1 MPGGKLRLKGLF
13 TGGAQVGTTGDYI
26 KHILAGSL
34 AINVGSIGGGT
45 VAGSTVCE
53 VGTISNLTASHAMV
67 ATERFGSR
75 NACVVFV
82 GALTG
87 VGQASFVWMHGAGSG
102 AGTAA
107 SHAATLD
114 YFAFRT

>member
-13 TGGAQVGTTGDYI
+13 TGGAQVGDTGNYI

-34 AINVGSIGGGT
+34 AINVGSATGT
-45 VAGSTVCE
+45 GSTVCE
-53 VGTISNLTASHAMV
+53 VGTITNLTASHAMV
-67 ATERFGSR
+67 VSERHSTR
-75 NACVVFV
+75 NACLVVA
-82 GALTG
+82 GA
-87 VGQASFVWMHGAGSG
+87 QAG
-102 AGTAA
+102 AGTASFTWAYTGGSGGDIAA

>member
-13 TGGAQVGTTGDYI
+13 TGGAQVGATGNYV

-34 AINVGSIGGGT
+34 AINVGSVGVVG
-45 VAGSTVCE
+45 GSTVCE
-53 VGTISNLTASHAMV
+53 VGTITNITASHAMV
-67 ATERFGSR
+67 VSERHSTR
-75 NACVVFV
+75 NACLVMA
-82 GALTG
+82 GAE
-87 VGQASFVWMHGAGSG
+87 AG
-102 AGTAA
+102 AGTASFTWAYTGGSSAGVAA

>member
-13 TGGAQVGTTGDYI
+13 TGGAQVGDTGNYI

-34 AINVGSIGGGT
+34 AINVGSVGG

-53 VGTISNLTASHAMV
+53 VGTITNLTASHAMV
-67 ATERFGSR
+67 VSERHGTG
-75 NACVVFV
+75 NACLVVA
-82 GALTG
+82 GAKAG
-87 VGQASFVWMHGAGSG
+87 VGTASFTWTYISG
-102 AGTAA
+102 CGLGVAA